1 MIVLDRG
8 AKQLRI
14 GSAWSRAFLISE
26 PKTSSSL
33 TTYYVNQQT
42 LKQIVDELGLALT
55 NCVPGKIF
63 QLSAASFAIDLRRR
77 ESGYLFVS
85 ADPALPR
92 IYLIARTVRELEKQS
107 QPLDEFG
114 QALRINLTG
123 GRLTEVSQDE
133 SERVVRFTFVRQEDT
148 GEIMERV
155 LATQLTGRSA
165 NLFLLD
171 DHGQIT
177 HAQRSLTGPGQK
189 VGEQYSPPVV
199 HRNDIKSEPSFIR
212 GKFQSLS
219 AAADHHYLGLAST
232 RVFNTRAAAA
242 RARLRQEISRLQKL
256 QKHLRNDLGAHG
268 EAEQHKRI
276 GDLLIANIANAQR
289 SGNTAKLQDFY
300 AEDVPT
306 VEIEIDA
313 KTTLQ
318 AEAAK
323 YFARYSKAKRAA
335 EQIGK
340 RLEEIDSNLSLLA
353 QRQVALEKVT
363 ADRDEIALT
372 QLSSELTLAKKR
384 PAAPKSK
391 REPDKIPGVRRYLSS
406 DGYEVLVGRA
416 AKDNDHLTFR
426 VGKPQ
431 DLWLHAADYPGSHVI
446 VRNPTRKE
454 VPHRT
459 IIEAAQLAARFSQAN
474 NDAKVNINYTQ
485 QKFVSRIKGAAPG
498 LVRLASFRTITVA
511 PQEGIERI

>member
-1 MIVLDRG
+1 M
-8 AKQLRI
+8 
-14 GSAWSRAFLISE
+14 
-26 PKTSSSL
+26 
-33 TTYYVNQQT
+33 NQQT
-42 LKQIVDELGLALT
+42 LKQIVDELSLALT
-55 NCVPGKIF
+55 KCVLGKIF

-77 ESGYLFVS
+77 EGGYLFVS

-107 QPLDEFG
+107 QLLDEFG

-148 GEIMERV
+148 GEVMERV
-155 LATQLTGRSA
+155 LVTQLTGRSA

-171 DHGQIT
+171 DQGHIT
-177 HAQRSLTGPGQK
+177 QAQRSLTGPGQK

-199 HRNDIKSEPSFIR
+199 HRDDNKSEPPFIK
-212 GKFQSLS
+212 GEFQSLS
-219 AAADHHYLGLAST
+219 AAADHHYLGLESK
-232 RVFNTRAAAA
+232 RVFDTRAAAA

-256 QKHLRNDLGAHG
+256 QKHLRNDLIAHG

-289 SGNTAKLQDFY
+289 SGNTVKLQDFY

-306 VEIEIDA
+306 VEIEVDA

-323 YFARYSKAKRAA
+323 YFARYSKARRAT

-340 RLEEIDSNLSLLA
+340 RLEEIDSKLSLLER
-353 QRQVALEKVT
+353 RQAALEKVI
-363 ADRDEIALT
+363 ADRDEI
-372 QLSSELTLAKKR
+372 TLAQLNPEKKS

-416 AKDNDHLTFR
+416 SKDNDHLTFR
-426 VGKPQ
+426 VGRPQ

-474 NDAKVNINYTQ
+474 NDAKVNVNYTQ

-498 LVRLASFRTITVA
+498 LVRLASFRTITVE
-511 PQEGIERI
+511 PKEGIKRT